1 MEISGSTIGFSD
13 PALFPLQNVP
23 VLKLTPE
30 DETGGLSEAL
40 ARKLRW
46 YTEGDSAQP
55 VGISFRGVHSP
66 SFDQVQGY
74 ASQLVAGLSH
84 VIDQLATF
92 AVDIILPSTTAATI
106 PDPT

>member
-30 DETGGLSEAL
+30 DEMGGLSEAL

-46 YTEGDSAQP
+46 YTEGNP
-55 VGISFRGVHSP
+55 
-66 SFDQVQGY
+66 
-74 ASQLVAGLSH
+74 AGDF
-84 VIDQLATF
+84 VF
-92 AVDIILPSTTAATI
+92 F
-106 PDPT
+106 